1 MNRKFLNKIDLII
14 IGIIILIGLVTLA
27 FQKSTKS
34 AELAEIY
41 INSTLV
47 KTVSLKQNGT
57 FTVPEAESF
66 VVEVNDGKI
75 AVCSSPCK
83 NKVCVHQGYISKTGQ
98 SIVCLPYA
106 LSVRTVGSEGY
117 DAVIG

>member
-14 IGIIILIGLVTLA
+14 IGIIILICLIALS

-34 AELAEIY
+34 AEIAEIH

-47 KTVSLKQNGT
+47 KTVSLKQDGV
-57 FTVPEAESF
+57 FTVPDAEGF
-66 VVEVNDGKI
+66 VFEVKSGKI

-83 NKVCVHQGYISKTGQ
+83 NKICVHSGYISKTGQ

-106 LSVRTVGSEGY
+106 LSVRTVGTEGY